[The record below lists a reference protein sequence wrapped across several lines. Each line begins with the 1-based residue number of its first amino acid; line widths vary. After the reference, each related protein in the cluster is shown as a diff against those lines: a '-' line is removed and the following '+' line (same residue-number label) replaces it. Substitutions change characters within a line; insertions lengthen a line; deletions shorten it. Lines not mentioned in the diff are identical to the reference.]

1 MVPLLQFF
9 FARASLISYVPF
21 VLSCMFLTPSSF
33 HASGGLCFLIVAL
46 SSYFSHVV
54 AFGLVRSVYRMRHA
68 KTVSLGL
75 C

>member
-1 MVPLLQFF
+1 MFPLFC
-9 FARASLISYVPF
+9 R
-21 VLSCMFLTPSSF
+21 CMFLTPSSF

-54 AFGLVRSVYRMRHA
+54 AFGLVGSVYRTRHA